1 VYKFLFGLNKDSR
14 TFIQHNFIAVR
25 NGYVNEG
32 LIEYQFDF
40 KYNNYVEL
48 EKLYL
53 QTIKRNIA
61 NRTLLIN
68 LEIEDQSELSM
79 FNEVINWIKE

>member
-1 VYKFLFGLNKDSR
+1 MDSR
-14 TFIQHNFIAVR
+14 AFIQHNFIAVR
-25 NGYVNEG
+25 NAYLNEG
-32 LIEYQFDF
+32 LIEYQFYF
-40 KYNNYVEL
+40 IYKNYVEL

-61 NRTLLIN
+61 NRNLLIN

-79 FNEVINWIKE
+79 FNKVINWIKEQ

>member
-1 VYKFLFGLNKDSR
+1 MDSR
-14 TFIQHNFIAVR
+14 AFIQHNFIAVR
-25 NGYVNEG
+25 NGYLNEG
-32 LIEYQFDF
+32 LIEYQFYF
-40 KYNNYVEL
+40 IYNNYVEL

-61 NRTLLIN
+61 NRNLLIN

-79 FNEVINWIKE
+79 FNKVINWIKEQ

>member
-1 VYKFLFGLNKDSR
+1 M
-14 TFIQHNFIAVR
+14 
-25 NGYVNEG
+25 NEG